1 MKLPEVLIDS
11 LRHISGFDATAFAE
25 VHARHVFETSVRI
38 NPRKSKHD
46 LPLKQKIS
54 WCETGYILK
63 ERPSFTLDPF
73 FHAGHYY
80 VQESS
85 SMFLSEVIR
94 QTVTLTE
101 PLLAVDLCAAPG
113 GKSTLMQ
120 AVLHP
125 DSLLI
130 CNEIIQSRVS
140 ILKENIIKWG
150 ANNVVVTNQDPSAFQ
165 LLNGNVDL
173 LMIDAPC
180 SGSGLFRRDPEL
192 ITEWSRANVQLCSER
207 QQRILAD
214 SWDVLKE
221 EGVLIY
227 STCSY
232 SEEENEQILDWISQT
247 LEVETCRIAIKEDW
261 GIEEVLSAN
270 NNYGYRFWPN
280 KVQGEGFFIA
290 AFRKKSSTHTSVL
303 NKRGK
308 FHSFTQKEKEILNKW
323 IRQNEAVDFIHQG
336 EKIAVVPGRWKEL
349 ITSMVKQ
356 GRVRYAGVELG
367 SFVRDEL
374 IPDHSLALSDTLHP
388 DLEKVQLTTEQS
400 LDYLRRNEWSGP
412 ALKKGW
418 TAVQYEDAILG
429 WAKGVG
435 SRVNNYYPKEW
446 RIRML

>member
-1 MKLPEVLIDS
+1 MKLPEELISS
-11 LRHISGFDATAFAE
+11 LQHLQGFDNAAFAE
-25 VHARHVFETSVRI
+25 VHAQHVFETSVRI
-38 NPRKSKHD
+38 NPRKPTHH
-46 LPLKQKIS
+46 LPLKNNVPWS
-54 WCETGYILK
+54 ERGYTLS

-85 SMFLSEVIR
+85 SMFLEEVLK
-94 QTVTLTE
+94 QTVSLTE
-101 PLLAVDLCAAPG
+101 PLVAIDLCAAPG

-120 AVLHP
+120 SVLQP

-130 CNEIIQSRVS
+130 CNEVIQSRVS

-150 ANNVVVTNQDPSAFQ
+150 AQNVVVTNQDPSSFDSLSGVA
-165 LLNGNVDL
+165 DL

-180 SGSGLFRRDPEL
+180 SGSGLFRRDPDL
-192 ITEWSRANVQLCSER
+192 VSEWSKANVQLCSER

-214 SWDVLKE
+214 SWHVLKE
-221 EGVLIY
+221 GGVLVY

-232 SEEENEQILDWISQT
+232 SEEENEEILDWISST
-247 LEVETCRIAIKEDW
+247 FETESCRIAIKDDW

-270 NNYGYRFWPN
+270 NHYGYRFWPY

-290 AFRKKSSTHTSVL
+290 AFRKKSSTQASVL

-308 FHSFTQKEKEILNKW
+308 LHSFTQKEKEILYKW
-323 IRQNEAVDFIHQG
+323 ILQDDGVEFIHQG

-349 ITSMVKQ
+349 IASLVNQ

-374 IPDHSLALSDTLHP
+374 IPDHSLAVSNILHP
-388 DLEKVQLTTEQS
+388 NLESVHLNMEQS

-412 ALKKGW
+412 SLKKGW
-418 TAVQYEDAILG
+418 IAVRFDDAILG
-429 WAKGVG
+429 WVKGVG
-435 SRVNNYYPKEW
+435 NRVNNYYPKEW